1 MLTSE
6 RERRRESWRVFVC
19 PRRPLDL
26 RCEGRRVAERGARGG
41 GGGAATLNEIDFLMK
56 VCFLFAFQYEF
67 EDQFCLN
74 ACVL

>member
-1 MLTSE
+1 MNVAGRVGEFLSVPAGRLIYGVRGGGWRSGG
-6 RERRRESWRVFVC
+6 RE
-19 PRRPLDL
+19 
-26 RCEGRRVAERGARGG
+26 GG